1 MDNILCSLCNNEI
14 DMEKSLWDESGYGY
28 STKLLKCPQCG
39 IIYIL
44 KYIEDENINLNYD
57 LKYYEYV
64 KDVMN

>member
-1 MDNILCSLCNNEI
+1 
-14 DMEKSLWDESGYGY
+14 MEKSLWDESGYGY